1 MLVLVVVDRLGGAEE
16 EEARCDAC
24 CLRLREQAVTRCCKW
39 KLSPKSLLARLL
51 VEDTVENRVLK
62 GRRAQIRATKT
73 EMQAPETVRP
83 SGFIQVTIQL
93 PRAIISLILN
103 ACNAFL
109 TLPA

>member
-1 MLVLVVVDRLGGAEE
+1 MKLPLAEFELLFESPRAGGHALLQVLAE
-16 EEARCDAC
+16 A
-24 CLRLREQAVTRCCKW
+24 
-39 KLSPKSLLARLL
+39 
-51 VEDTVENRVLK
+51 TVENPVLQ
-62 GRRAQIRATKT
+62 GRRVQIRVTTT

-83 SGFIQVTIQL
+83 SGFVQVTIQL